1 MAKNQIITVVFK
13 GVEIGKIG
21 YDIDQRKSFFQFH
34 PEFLST
40 NKYKGLFPYIIRRV
54 SSVQVFSEFE
64 GETFRGLPPMIAD
77 SLPDAF
83 GNLIFKEWLEF
94 THKETE
100 SITPLEQLAYVGQ
113 RGMGALEFIPSKT
126 ISGTS
131 EINIEEIT
139 EVIINETKLS
149 KATDFSSNQKEFVN
163 LVKEGIKTD
172 FVTRSARSE
181 LEDILPQG
189 SKIEVKGITKTI
201 KDETVKN
208 GYKVENI
215 YP

>member
-94 THKETE
+94 AHKEAE
-100 SITPLEQLAYVGQ
+100 NITPLEQLAYVGQ

-139 EVIINETKLS
+139 EVLKKVL
-149 KATDFSSNQKEFVN
+149 D
-163 LVKEGIKTD
+163 IKTSIKEKELND
-172 FVTRSARSE
+172 LALLNIFKIGSSAGGARPDRKSTRLNSSH
-181 LEDILPQG
+181 
-189 SKIEVKGITKTI
+189 V
-201 KDETVKN
+201 
-208 GYKVENI
+208 
-215 YP
+215 